1 MCSDASLNMP
11 RPEILA
17 NAINQVNNNK
27 GKTPMCYYQYNEYL
41 VVENQEDEVE
51 VQDINFRRGTS
62 ETDTIESEIL
72 TFDYGSIEQQIRQE
86 CDVKVYVKLK
96 LCILLIKYQLRLIRD
111 LKNDHKK
118 HTWNDTTE
126 ISALAS
132 IIILD
137 WPCRYDTFTSKE
149 WELVTN
155 DNPYKLT
162 RPIFDE
168 QLSSSLNDAL
178 IK

>member
-1 MCSDASLNMP
+1 MSTPL
-11 RPEILA
+11 ILEEA
-17 NAINQVNNNK
+17 RIQQSNV
-27 GKTPMCYYQYNEYL
+27 PS
-41 VVENQEDEVE
+41 
-51 VQDINFRRGTS
+51 TS

-86 CDVKVYVKLK
+86 CDVKWVVETIDVSSRFK
-96 LCILLIKYQLRLIRD
+96 KYQLRLIRD